1 MRRTPLAIS
10 FVCSLPL
17 LACSSGSNSEPE
29 TKPCEEIYVVGSV
42 LEKGNDGLCLDADG
56 GLTVLGYAEIEC
68 SDGTLIAYND
78 YAFWRPDSRRVV
90 ALFPDGEFTTDS
102 IEAACSL

>member
-1 MRRTPLAIS
+1 MRRTHIAITLLLP
-10 FVCSLPL
+10 LPL
-17 LACSSGSNSEPE
+17 LACASGSDGNPNA
-29 TKPCEEIYVVGSV
+29 KPCEEVYAVGAV
-42 LEKGNDGLCLDADG
+42 LASENDGLCLDADG
-56 GLTVLGYAEIEC
+56 GLTVLGYAEVEC

-90 ALFPDGEFTTDS
+90 ALFPDGDFTTDS